1 MKINVIFYLSLLI
14 LFVQYNR
21 CLKLNKNSEDSKKK
35 VMSPELFV
43 SYEQADRD
51 EVIIRKRNEDHIQE
65 KEQIKTLERIE
76 NSSFNSLQNI
86 LSQQRNNFNKLNA
99 LSNNSNNIMNDIIIK
114 TK

>member
-43 SYEQADRD
+43 SYEQSDRD
-51 EVIIRKRNEDHIQE
+51 EVIIRKRKEDHIQE